1 MKKVFYLKTCQTN
14 KRIMAELDL
23 SNWELQEIKSHPI
36 TEEDLQK
43 MYKKTHSYE
52 ALFSRKSTQIKKRGI
67 DVNTL
72 KEENFRQ
79 LILEHYSFLKR
90 PVFLTDD
97 RIFIG
102 NEKDN
107 LIKLYDFFGIK

>member
-43 MYKKTHSYE
+43 MYEKTHSYK
-52 ALFSRKSTQIKKRGI
+52 ALFSRKSTQIKKRSI
-67 DVNTL
+67 DVNML

-107 LIKLYDFFGIK
+107 LMKLYDFFGIK

>member
-14 KRIMAELDL
+14 KKIMAELDL
-23 SNWELQEIKSHPI
+23 SDWELQEIKSHPI

-52 ALFSRKSTQIKKRGI
+52 ALFSRKSTQIKKRSI
-67 DVNTL
+67 DVNML

-107 LIKLYDFFGIK
+107 LMKLYDFFGIK

>member
-1 MKKVFYLKTCQTN
+1 
-14 KRIMAELDL
+14 MAELNL
-23 SNWELQEIKSHPI
+23 SDWELQEIKSHPI

-43 MYKKTHSYE
+43 MYEKTHSYE
-52 ALFSRKSTQIKKRGI
+52 ALFSI
-67 DVNTL
+67 DVNML

-107 LIKLYDFFGIK
+107 LMKLYDFFGIK

>member
-1 MKKVFYLKTCQTN
+1 
-14 KRIMAELDL
+14 MAELDL
-23 SNWELQEIKSHPI
+23 SDWELQEIKSHPI

-43 MYKKTHSYE
+43 MYEKTHSYE
-52 ALFSRKSTQIKKRGI
+52 ALVSSKSTQIKTRSI
-67 DVNTL
+67 DVNML
-72 KEENFRQ
+72 KEEHFRQ

-107 LIKLYDFFGIK
+107 LMKLNDFFGIK

>member
-1 MKKVFYLKTCQTN
+1 
-14 KRIMAELDL
+14 MAELDL

-52 ALFSRKSTQIKKRGI
+52 ALFRRKSTQIKQRGI

>member
-1 MKKVFYLKTCQTN
+1 
-14 KRIMAELDL
+14 MAELDL
-23 SNWELQEIKSHPI
+23 SDWELQEIKSHPI

-43 MYKKTHSYE
+43 MYEKTLSYE
-52 ALFSRKSTQIKKRGI
+52 ALFSRKSTQIKKHGI

-107 LIKLYDFFGIK
+107 LMKLNDFFGIK

>member
-52 ALFSRKSTQIKKRGI
+52 ALFRRKSTQIK
-67 DVNTL
+67 
-72 KEENFRQ
+72 
-79 LILEHYSFLKR
+79 
-90 PVFLTDD
+90 
-97 RIFIG
+97 
-102 NEKDN
+102 
-107 LIKLYDFFGIK
+107 